1 MRWHN
6 LGDLIDRSGDLDRE
20 AVIDLALPG
29 DPRRYSH
36 RQIDELSNGV
46 ARYLT
51 ERGLARGSHTAIV
64 AFNRAEYI
72 IAYFG
77 IMRAGCVA
85 VPVNIK
91 VARDTVDYIMDDAKI
106 AFAFVDSPNR
116 ALVRDGIPIMLPE
129 EARRLD

>member
-6 LGDLIDRSGDLDRE
+6 LGDLIDRSGDLGKE

-29 DPRRYSH
+29 GPRRYSH
-36 RQIDELSNGV
+36 RQIDELANGI

-51 ERGLARGSHTAIV
+51 ERGFARGAHVAIV

-106 AFAFVDSPNR
+106 
-116 ALVRDGIPIMLPE
+116 
-129 EARRLD
+129 